1 MDIMALNRLICSY
14 IMNISYLI
22 RLYKLNHLKD
32 LPLREEEKRKQILLR
47 KKISLNI
54 GCEVG
59 KQAFRGSRKYK
70 QTS

>member
-32 LPLREEEKRKQILLR
+32 LRKRKQILLR

-54 GCEVG
+54 GCEFG